1 MSSSAK
7 QPPTGSANPAKPA
20 FPAIEGDH
28 WIESLR
34 DGTRVL
40 VRPLRAKDREIEEE
54 FIRRLSPESR
64 RFRFLG
70 DFKEPSKALV
80 DQLMHVDYVHDMA
93 FVAMVHDNGHLREVG
108 VSRYATSGDGK
119 QCECAVTVADDWR
132 NRGLAVLLMRHLIDV
147 ARKQNLTRMF
157 SIDDVNNEPMRE
169 LANYLGFKRE
179 SHPEDPKSV
188 IYSLALS

>member
-1 MSSSAK
+1 MSPTTH
-7 QPPTGSANPAKPA
+7 QPPTAPDQTAKPA
-20 FPAIEGDH
+20 SLALEGDH

-40 VRPLRAKDREIEEE
+40 VRPLRPQDRGMEEE
-54 FIRRLSPESR
+54 FIRRLSPEAR

-70 DFKEPSKALV
+70 DFKEPGKALL

-108 VSRYATSGDGK
+108 ISRYSTSGDDK

-132 NRGLAVLLMRHLIDV
+132 NRGLAVLLMRHLIHV
-147 ARKQNLTRMF
+147 ARQQKLVRMY

-169 LANYLGFKRE
+169 LANFLGFKRE
-179 SHPEDPKSV
+179 SHPDDPRSV
-188 IYSLALS
+188 VYSLAL